1 MHRFAAAALI
11 IVFLPRAGAA
21 AQQPADAPQ
30 KTDSA
35 QQKTD
40 SASAL
45 RAKPLETVVVSA
57 TRTEQSLNS
66 LAAQVVVLGK
76 PAIAASTAQTVPD
89 LLRTIPGF
97 TTRDFQSGVVI
108 PPSSTMVSF
117 RGLGGSSAGRALV
130 LLDGIPAGDPFSG
143 WLDWGRI
150 PLPMLQSAEVVRGG
164 GSPIWGSRSLG
175 GVINLRT
182 IDPRRD
188 ERRVMMEGGS
198 LGTYHGAGA
207 ASIRRGRLSAT
218 LGADLLNTDGFVTL
232 RADQAGPI
240 DRREATTSRA
250 LLGKATWDATDALH
264 VWAGGGIFTGG
275 DRPLGY
281 KKRQDFDEGRGGL
294 RWLRPRGGI
303 ATLVVFANRRTA
315 RAKSWTINTDRT
327 AETPQRYNNSP
338 ASSAGMSLQWTQ
350 MAFARHELTAGADF
364 SSASGSLTEQYRF
377 VSDQPLEER
386 DVGGTQQLGGVFV
399 QDAADLGHGIRILAS
414 VRGDRVSNT
423 NGRRTT
429 RDLVLGTT
437 IADSSFRDETTNT
450 ATYSLGARWQQ
461 AEFLAWRASVYEG
474 FRAPSMYEMYY
485 PRFSAR
491 GTVTESNPA
500 LDPERLRGTELG
512 ADVTLGSGFVTRIT
526 AFRNRV
532 ASPIIDVTFGTAG
545 AQAQVIEPC
554 GLVPARQTC
563 GQRRNLPALRSNG
576 IEADLEWR
584 PSTPWRFNAG
594 YSLSGT
600 RVIAPGQPVDGKQ
613 AIRAARH
620 TVTSNIVFDS
630 PRWFTMALEGSY
642 VGPRFDDDLNEI
654 KLADFYLF
662 GLRLNRDL
670 GRGMTGHVKIANLF
684 DRKFEVARTR
694 AGLADMGAPQWITI
708 GVKAAW

>member
-1 MHRFAAAALI
+1 LHRFAAAALTLL
-11 IVFLPRAGAA
+11 FLPIGGAA
-21 AQQPADAPQ
+21 AQQQ
-30 KTDSA
+30 SDSA
-35 QQKTD
+35 QHKGD
-40 SASAL
+40 SAQKIHSASPPH
-45 RAKPLETVVVSA
+45 AKPLETVVVSA

-66 LAAQVVVLGK
+66 LAAHVVVLGE

-89 LLRTIPGF
+89 LLRTVPGF

-108 PPSSTMVSF
+108 GPTTSMVSF
-117 RGLGGSSAGRALV
+117 RGLGGSSTGRALV

-150 PLPMLQSAEVVRGG
+150 PLPILQSAEVVRGG

-182 IDPRRD
+182 IAPRHD
-188 ERRVMMEGGS
+188 ERRVIMEGGS
-198 LGTYHGAGA
+198 RGTYRGAGA
-207 ASIRRGRLSAT
+207 ASIHRGKLSAT

-250 LLGKATWDATDALH
+250 LLGKATWDATDALQ
-264 VWAGGGIFTGG
+264 VWAGGNIFTGG
-275 DRPLGY
+275 DRPLGF

-294 RWLRPRGGI
+294 RWLSPGGGT
-303 ATLVVFANRRTA
+303 ATLAIFANRRSV
-315 RAKSWTINTDRT
+315 RGKSWSQNADRT
-327 AETPQRYNNSP
+327 AETPQRYNASP
-338 ASSAGMSLQWTQ
+338 ASSKGMSLQWTQ

-364 SSASGSLTEQYRF
+364 SSATGSLTEQYRF

-386 DVGGTQQLGGVFV
+386 YVGGTQQLGGVFL
-399 QDAADLGHGIRILAS
+399 QDAADFGHGIRLQAS
-414 VRGDRVSNT
+414 MRADRVSNT
-423 NGRRTT
+423 NGRRTV
-429 RDLVLGTT
+429 RDLALGTT
-437 IADSSFRDETTNT
+437 ISDSAFHDETTNT

-461 AEFLAWRASVYEG
+461 AEFLGWRASVYEG

-485 PRFSAR
+485 PRFSSR
-491 GTVTESNPA
+491 GTVTEANA
-500 LDPERLRGTELG
+500 ELDPERLKGAELG
-512 ADVTLGSGFVTRIT
+512 ADLTLGSGFVTRIT

-532 ASPIIDVTFGTAG
+532 ASPVIDVTFGTAG

-563 GQRRNLPALRSNG
+563 GQRRNLPGLRSNG
-576 IEADLEWR
+576 IEADLEWQ
-584 PSTPWRFNAG
+584 PSMPWRFAAG
-594 YSLSGT
+594 YALSAT
-600 RVIAPGQPVDGKQ
+600 KVIAPGQPVDGKQ
-613 AIRAARH
+613 VVRAARH

-630 PRWFTMALEGSY
+630 RRWLTIALDGSY

-654 KLADFYLF
+654 KLAEFYLF

-684 DRKFEVARTR
+684 DRKFEVTRTR
-694 AGLADMGAPQWITI
+694 AGLADMGAPRWITI
-708 GVKAAW
+708 GMQAVW